1 MFGCLIL
8 FYGKEGR
15 KKPKIDKVGLRIF
28 ISVSSVVGI
37 AILLYLPNAVT
48 IGSNPLVWILA
59 VMFFVPWLQ
68 LFIDKISAHG
78 VDVYMNKTFSEVQ
91 EKEPE
96 MEMLKP
102 NLNELIRE
110 YQNSIRSNPTERQGR
125 RRGR

>member
-1 MFGCLIL
+1 MAKRAG
-8 FYGKEGR
+8 

-78 VDVYMNKTFSEVQ
+78 VNVYMNKTFSEVQ

-102 NLNELIRE
+102 NLNELIKE

>member
-1 MFGCLIL
+1 MNCGSSTLRAKRA
-8 FYGKEGR
+8 G